1 MRSSGRARGLLLAG
15 ALVLAGA
22 IPSRLGEP
30 AASAR
35 VEASPAPV
43 EALPSPAPEP
53 IPGAPTPAPLTTA
66 ATGAPP
72 APPDPGKATG
82 GAGTVGPE
90 KQKPELTEI
99 DRSLANVVKTLLER
113 VAVHGT
119 LDLDYVYNVA
129 DPPGITD
136 VNRLRLNDP
145 DSNSFEVGWVKLAV
159 LRETTSANEWDAG
172 FHLAFA
178 AGREVVNTLSL
189 DPNFLFQQPFNVA
202 QAYVDLQTPTPLGNP
217 LLLRAGRFYGWF
229 GVESLDTAL
238 NPNFSLSWF
247 TRFTPFTTTG
257 FGAGMNLGAGFRYM
271 QYLVNGWD
279 LVIDDNTGKTV
290 GGQLSWEH
298 IDAGAKVADYR
309 VAFNWIW
316 GPELPNDT
324 RHDRTQ
330 LELAASAHPFPGTT
344 FLAVADLGEGAVSTT
359 TLPAALQRL
368 TGKFGGVMLIAR
380 QELGEVSKDFYR
392 VALAGRIEVWRD
404 EGGLNSGLDQTLLD
418 TTGTV
423 EVHFTE
429 FARLRFEVRRDQS
442 SRDHFFVGH
451 RGLPSSDQ
459 QVTLSVDAALSF

>member
-1 MRSSGRARGLLLAG
+1 
-15 ALVLAGA
+15 
-22 IPSRLGEP
+22 
-30 AASAR
+30 
-35 VEASPAPV
+35 
-43 EALPSPAPEP
+43 
-53 IPGAPTPAPLTTA
+53 PGIEKTISTT
-66 ATGAPP
+66 
-72 APPDPGKATG
+72 
-82 GAGTVGPE
+82 
-90 KQKPELTEI
+90 
-99 DRSLANVVKTLLER
+99 VKTLLER
-113 VAVHGT
+113 VALHGT

-145 DSNSFEVGWVKLAV
+145 DSNSFEVGWARLAV
-159 LRETTSANEWDAG
+159 LRETTTANEWDAG

-189 DPNFLFQQPFNVA
+189 DPHFLFQQPFNVA
-202 QAYVDLQTPTPLGNP
+202 QAYVDLQMPTPVGNP
-217 LLLRAGRFYGWF
+217 LLIRAGRFYGWF

-279 LVIDDNTGKTV
+279 LVIDDNAGKTV
-290 GGQLSWEH
+290 GGQLSWQH
-298 IDAGAKVADYR
+298 TDPDTKTADYT

-324 RHDRTQ
+324 RRDRTQ
-330 LELAASAHPFPGTT
+330 VELAASAHPFPGTT
-344 FLAVADLGEGAVSTT
+344 FLAVADFGEGAVSTT
-359 TLPAALQRL
+359 TLPASFSRL

-392 VALAGRIEVWRD
+392 FAVAGRVEVWRD
-404 EGGLNSGLDQTLLD
+404 EGGLNAGLDETLLD
-418 TTGTV
+418 TTGTF

-442 SRDHFFVGH
+442 SRDHFFIGH

-459 QVTLSVDAALSF
+459 MVTVSVDAALSF